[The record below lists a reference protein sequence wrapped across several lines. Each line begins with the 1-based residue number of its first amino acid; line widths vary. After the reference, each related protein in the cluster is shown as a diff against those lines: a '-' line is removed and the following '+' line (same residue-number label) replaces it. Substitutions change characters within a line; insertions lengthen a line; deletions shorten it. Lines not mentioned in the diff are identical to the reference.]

1 MRDDFKSSRD
11 ALRSAARHAP
21 LAQFVG
27 ISFEPTPAGMEILH
41 RAVTKKQVAGV
52 LNYSYADAAR
62 DILDWVARTE
72 ASLRRPK
79 TEEA

>member
-1 MRDDFKSSRD
+1 MRDDFKSGRD

-21 LAQFVG
+21 LARFTGVT
-27 ISFEPTPAGMEILH
+27 FKPTPAGMESLH
-41 RAVTKKQVAGV
+41 RAVAKKQVAGL

-72 ASLRRPK
+72 ASLRRPE